1 MNRNRHP
8 NAAMGYS
15 LIEVLVVLAIVAI
28 LAIAAVSMV
37 GNRQAVAVRAVMD
50 QVEGVLAAAHK
61 QASTGADVTLS
72 TDGVWGNST
81 FLTYTGAL
89 APADSFR
96 YVLRSREYDYAG
108 IACGTGWADGAI
120 ASLKTVAPTNAAPFL
135 GALDLPLFTGA
146 ANPTAATINGYNKR
160 YNQGFYI
167 AIVGLR
173 GSTPPIPVSSGPVG
187 VIVVPGGGGSIYKFY
202 RASSAE
208 AWRRL

>member
-1 MNRNRHP
+1 MNMKCHP
-8 NAAMGYS
+8 NKATGYS
-15 LIEVLVVLAIVAI
+15 LIELLVVLAIITI
-28 LAIAAVSMV
+28 LAIAAVSVV

-108 IACGTGWADGAI
+108 IACGTTWADDAI
-120 ASLKTVAPTNAAPFL
+120 TSLKKVAPTDTAPFL

-146 ANPTAATINGYNKR
+146 ANPTAAMINGYNKR

-173 GSTPPIPVSSGPVG
+173 GSTPPIPVISGPVG
-187 VIVVPGGGGSIYKFY
+187 VIVVPAGSGSIYKFY
-202 RASSAE
+202 RSNSADT
-208 AWRRL
+208 WRRL